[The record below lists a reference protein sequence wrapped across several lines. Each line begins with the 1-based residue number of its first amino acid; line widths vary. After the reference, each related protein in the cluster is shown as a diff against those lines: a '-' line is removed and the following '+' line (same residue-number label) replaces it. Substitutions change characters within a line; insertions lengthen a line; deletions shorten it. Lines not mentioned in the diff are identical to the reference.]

1 MAITYKSSTYGY
13 NYIQFSAI
21 GTVNAGDLLVMFGQF
36 STAPSGFT
44 LATTNSGYSVYYR
57 FASGNENQ
65 GGTFYAPAVGLLLY
79 SGVTSLD
86 VLGSQATTY
95 DTTYER
101 SPSVTTTS
109 AGDLIVFA
117 NIANANSSDDTVQT
131 ITSISQGTIR
141 FNAIANN
148 YGFAAADLV
157 QSSSGSTG
165 VGQWN
170 LASSYNGSADFKA
183 ASISFTLAFKT
194 AATTAVFSYTPTG
207 GISGGGTA
215 SALINRSITA
225 SGGIVASGAATVSG
239 VAISSTGGI
248 IASGSSSATSGF
260 SFTPITSSLIASGSS
275 SYSLNFSLT
284 PTGGIAASGTV
295 SIGQAFSITSS
306 SGITAN
312 GSQTAIQGF
321 PATPAGGIVAS
332 GAASLAAS
340 FSVAAVAGTGL
351 KANGTGLNPK
361 ASASYVSIGAVQPGS
376 TTGTSKGFVSI
387 GAVQPIIFGAT
398 ASGGITTSG
407 SGSTVIAFAIA
418 STGGIVAS
426 GSATS
431 TFAYAWQA
439 TGGIV
444 ASGSSSGLQ
453 AIQLTASGGLVASG
467 SQTPLQSFSILPSG
481 GIVASGSQVPGVR
494 FNSLPTGGL
503 IASGAASS
511 TFTDL
516 SPYFEVWQGL
526 PDGSPIDYTATPT
539 ATLRGLT
546 WTSSALATP
555 SSTRF
560 AVRAYD
566 PLTGYDDGNLDAT
579 VIVTLDS
586 FGRDITSLPNAPTA
600 LTASPGPS
608 GTLVL
613 RWASITPP
621 GSTNAPSG
629 FYAYLGTGTG
639 SLSYSTPA
647 ATVPYVSG
655 LTLYTAT
662 LSGLTNG
669 TTYTIGV
676 RAYNAVGSET
686 NTATTTATASTTGPL
701 PISSLTG
708 IAL

>member
-21 GTVNAGDLLVMFGQF
+21 GTVNPGDLLVMFGQF

-86 VLGSQATTY
+86 VIGSQATTY

-109 AGDLIVFA
+109 AGDLVVFA

-157 QSSSGSTG
+157 QSTAGSTG

-170 LASSYNGSADFKA
+170 LASAYNGAADFKA
-183 ASISFTLAFKT
+183 ASISFTLTFKSST
-194 AATTAVFSYTPTG
+194 PTAVFSYTPSG
-207 GISGGGTA
+207 GLTGGGTSSA
-215 SALINRSITA
+215 SLSQSVTAFGGIVAGGQVAISGLAYSAIASGGITA
-225 SGGIVASGAATVSG
+225 SGSSSNAIALAFTSTDGSLIASGASGYSLGFSLTPSGGLTASGLATSGLGFPVAGSGGIVASGSQKASQGFLATPS
-239 VAISSTGGI
+239 GGI
-248 IASGSSSATSGF
+248 
-260 SFTPITSSLIASGSS
+260 
-275 SYSLNFSLT
+275 
-284 PTGGIAASGTV
+284 TG
-295 SIGQAFSITSS
+295 
-306 SGITAN
+306 
-312 GSQTAIQGF
+312 
-321 PATPAGGIVAS
+321 S

-340 FSVAAVAGTGL
+340 FSVAAVAGLGL
-351 KANGTGLNPK
+351 QARGTGTKPN
-361 ASASYVSIGAVQPGS
+361 ASASFVSIGAVQPGS

-398 ASGGITTSG
+398 ASGGITASG
-407 SGSTVIAFAIA
+407 SGSAVIAFAIA

-431 TFAYAWQA
+431 TFAYAWQV
-439 TGGIV
+439 TGGIT

-481 GIVASGSQVPGVR
+481 GIVASGSQVPGVQ
-494 FNSLPTGGL
+494 FNSLPTGG
-503 IASGAASS
+503 IVASGAASS

-526 PDGSPIDYTATPT
+526 PDGSPIDYTSTPT

-546 WTSSALATP
+546 WTSSTLAAP
-555 SSTRF
+555 SSNRF

-566 PLTGYDDGNLDAT
+566 PATGYDDGNLDAT

-586 FGRDITSLPNAPTA
+586 LGRDITSLPNAPTA

-629 FYAYLGTGTG
+629 FYAYLGTG
-639 SLSYSTPA
+639 SLTYGTPA
-647 ATVPYVSG
+647 ATVPYVPG

-662 LSGLTNG
+662 LSGLSDG

-676 RAYNAVGSET
+676 RAYNAVGTEN
-686 NTATTTATASTTGPL
+686 NTATTTATASTIGPL